1 MNIVAIFGLMLAV
14 AVMLAGIMMGAPLI
28 IFIDP
33 PSMLIG
39 PFATV
44 ALLVA
49 TFGFG
54 TVCSAFDAGFRGM
67 FQSADKPR
75 DPEKM
80 RVTGMVATS
89 GINYSMLTGFMGG
102 LIGLVQMLQNM
113 SDPSAI
119 GPAMAVCLLSAF
131 YAAAMVMF
139 VYYPMARVADR
150 AA

>member
-14 AVMLAGIMMGAPLI
+14 AVMLGGIMMGAPLI
-28 IFIDP
+28 IFFDV

-54 TVCSAFDAGFRGM
+54 TVCSAFDAGLRGM

-139 VYYPMARVADR
+139 VYYPMARTADR